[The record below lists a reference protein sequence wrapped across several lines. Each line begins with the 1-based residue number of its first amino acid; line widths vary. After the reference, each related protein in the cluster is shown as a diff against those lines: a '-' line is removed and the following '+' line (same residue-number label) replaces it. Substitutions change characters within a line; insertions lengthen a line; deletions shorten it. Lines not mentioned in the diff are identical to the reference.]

1 MEDDDSKSSSPYKE
15 HHVIPTG
22 YKPLDIYLKL
32 LRLCN
37 NKPTMIRLFDYKN
50 YILIKLYSIM
60 IIGRKPMVVD
70 AKLWQVG

>member
-1 MEDDDSKSSSPYKE
+1 MEDEDSKSSSPYKE
-15 HHVIPTG
+15 HHVISTG

-32 LRLCN
+32 LRLF

-70 AKLWQVG
+70 AKL

>member
-1 MEDDDSKSSSPYKE
+1 MEDEDSKSSSPYKE
-15 HHVIPTG
+15 HHIISTS

-32 LRLCN
+32 LRLCD

-70 AKLWQVG
+70 AKL

>member
-1 MEDDDSKSSSPYKE
+1 MEDEDSKSSSPDKE
-15 HHVIPTG
+15 HHVISRG

-32 LRLCN
+32 LRLF

-70 AKLWQVG
+70 AKL